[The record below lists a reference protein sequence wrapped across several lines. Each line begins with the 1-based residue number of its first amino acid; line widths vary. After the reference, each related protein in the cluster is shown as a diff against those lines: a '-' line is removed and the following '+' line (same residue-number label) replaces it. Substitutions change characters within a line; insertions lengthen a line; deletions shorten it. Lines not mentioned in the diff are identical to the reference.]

1 MADTTASDQQH
12 YAPGQHPNLPP
23 PPGTVGPIHWV
34 KENLFSSPLN
44 AFLTL
49 AALYLLYVCIPPIVE
64 WAFLEATFAGSSKDD
79 CTGSGACWVIIYVRW
94 EQFIYGFYPSEE
106 TWRVNLAIILLGAAL
121 VPCLFDNVP
130 YRGYGLIYAAIYP
143 VIAFFL
149 LYGGL
154 GLDVVETP
162 KWGGFMLTVVIGM
175 TGIGASLPIGI
186 LLALGRRSTMP
197 VVRSLCVGFIELIR
211 GVPLITILFMS
222 SVMLPLF
229 LPEGVSFDK
238 LVRALIGVAL
248 FSSAY
253 MAEVVR
259 GGLQAIPK
267 GQYEAAQA
275 LGLSYWKMMWLI
287 VLPQA
292 LRIVIP
298 GIVSTFIGL
307 FKDTTLVSIIGLLDP
322 IGVSKASVADAN
334 WIGLGTETY
343 VFVAAIFWVCCYS
356 MARYST
362 WLEAKLYTG
371 HKR

>member
-1 MADTTASDQQH
+1 MADRPMNEQQ
-12 YAPGQHPNLPP
+12 YEPGNHPDLAP
-23 PPGTVGPIHWV
+23 PPGTVGVVGWLRG
-34 KENLFSSPLN
+34 NLFSSPLN
-44 AFLTL
+44 IFLTI
-49 AALYLLYVCIPPIVE
+49 AALYLLYVIIPPVIS
-64 WAFLEATFAGSSKDD
+64 WAFLDATFTGASKDE
-79 CTGSGACWVIIYVRW
+79 CTSGGACWVIIYVRW
-94 EQFIYGFYPSEE
+94 RQFIYGFYPVDQI
-106 TWRVNLAIILLGAAL
+106 WRVNLFIIFLGAAL

-130 YRGYGLIYAAIYP
+130 YRSYGLIYAAIYP
-143 VIAFFL
+143 VIAYFL
-149 LYGGL
+149 LFGGL
-154 GLDVVETP
+154 GLEIVETS

-175 TGIGASLPIGI
+175 TGISASLPIGI
-186 LLALGRRSTMP
+186 VLALGRRSNMP
-197 VVRSLCVGFIELIR
+197 VVRSLCVGFIEFIR

-275 LGLSYWKMMWLI
+275 MGLSYWKMMWKV

-292 LRIVIP
+292 LQIVIP
-298 GIVSTFIGL
+298 GVVSTFIGL
-307 FKDTTLVSIIGLLDP
+307 FKDTTLVSIIGLFDP
-322 IGVSKASVADAN
+322 LGFAKAAVSDAK
-334 WIGLGTETY
+334 WIGLSTEVY
-343 VFVAAIFWVCCYS
+343 VFVAVIFWVCCFS
-356 MARYST
+356 MARYSL
-362 WLEAKLYTG
+362 WLEDKLYTG